1 MKINETQRT
10 GAVNHYKKTNEQ
22 NSVNADLKKTKKKD
36 ELNISSEAMELLSNK
51 VTDAR
56 IEDLKQSYSS
66 GSYYVEPRKVAEKLF
81 PYIK

>member
-10 GAVNHYKKTNEQ
+10 GAVNQYKKNNEHKPA
-22 NSVNADLKKTKKKD
+22 NTDSKFKKKD
-36 ELNISSEAMELLSNK
+36 EINISSEAMELLSSK

-66 GSYYVEPRKVAEKLF
+66 DSYYVEPRKVAEKLF